1 MNKLKIGST
10 ATGGSSGMA
19 ALEGYAAAIE
29 VRIFHSSRT
38 HTVVL
43 RNVRCLTTLRVAS
56 IRSLCAP

>member
-29 VRIFHSSRT
+29 VRIFT
-38 HTVVL
+38 LVVRIQL
-43 RNVRCLTTLRVAS
+43 S
-56 IRSLCAP
+56 